1 MFAQMTMDTNPEQA
15 KASFKER
22 IEEPVFKGLLLST
35 FAGAI
40 LGGII
45 TFNVL
50 MFAMTPATLAGAIL
64 AGAAVGAN
72 AGLLLFGLADVVIC
86 GRLEEGA
93 ELVEDDETEMLT
105 EELQIDEELGQ
116 EENGYTLQ
124 KAS

>member
-1 MFAQMTMDTNPEQA
+1 MFAQMTMDKNPEQT

-35 FAGAI
+35 IVGAF

-50 MFAMTPATLAGAIL
+50 MFEMTPATLAGAIL

-72 AGLLLFGLADVVIC
+72 AGLLLFGLADVVIG

-93 ELVEDDETEMLT
+93 ELVEDEEAEMLA
-105 EELQIDEELGQ
+105 EELQIDEKLGQ
-116 EENGYTLQ
+116 EENGYTLR